1 VSWLFLFE
9 TPLAYE
15 GDIPMQ
21 KITILNQSTVSIPFL
36 VAINQD
42 DVKDTLQWIPTLTG
56 ELYIA
61 SQRDCIP

>member
-1 VSWLFLFE
+1 
-9 TPLAYE
+9 
-15 GDIPMQ
+15 MQ